1 MMRSMYS
8 AISGLKAHQTK
19 MDVIGN
25 NIANVNTI
33 AYKGSRVQFKE
44 VFSQTLKGASS
55 AEGGKGGSNPMQVG
69 LGIDVSSIDNF
80 QTIGSIERTEIPTDL
95 MIDGEG
101 FFMVSDDPSFNNRYY
116 TRAGNFSIDDDG
128 NLLSSGSLKV
138 LGYKVKD
145 GTIGPNAK
153 LNDEIEGLTISKAMT
168 FPAKCTGEKG
178 NSITDPTVKSNARDV
193 KFEGNIDANTGLDAK
208 IIAKDTTGDSLPNE
222 WRISKSSFVA
232 RQTTFTVYDEMGGEH
247 IVKMSVKRTFKDP
260 QPTPDGDDYLFT
272 TDPISVGN
280 VIEPSKWQVE
290 LEVVGE
296 SGGVIKDADGDNKF
310 TIAFDENGN
319 VSEGDMTNI
328 VFQAA
333 DAAGTKFPNG
343 SGNFNFNLSFKDE
356 KGNSTITQSVTES
369 SLSIEEVSG
378 YKQGALD
385 DFSIGKNGEIQGNF
399 TNGQK
404 SVLGKLVLAKFKNP
418 SGLEKVSSN
427 MYTETANSGIAIQGF
442 AGSNGFG
449 ETQAGAL
456 EMSNIDL
463 GREFT
468 NMIQTQRGFQA
479 NSRII
484 NTTDQMLEELINLKR

>member
-44 VFSQTLKGASS
+44 VFSQTIKGASG

-69 LGIDVSSIDNF
+69 LGIDVASIDNF
-80 QTIGSIERTEIPTDL
+80 QTVGSIERTEIPTDV

-116 TRAGNFSIDDDG
+116 TRAGNFSIDDNG
-128 NLLSSGSLKV
+128 NLLASGGFKV
-138 LGYKVKD
+138 LGYRVKD
-145 GTIGPNAK
+145 GTIGPEAQM
-153 LNDEIEGLTISKAMT
+153 NDEVEGLVISKSMT

-178 NSITDPTVKSNARDV
+178 NTSSDPAMKSNSRDV
-193 KFEGNIDANTGLDAK
+193 KFNGNIDANTGLDAK
-208 IIAKDTTGDSLPNE
+208 ISAKDTTGDGNPNE
-222 WRISKSSFVA
+222 WRVSKSSLVA

-247 IVKMSVKRTFKDP
+247 IVKMTIKRAFADP
-260 QPTPDGDDYLFT
+260 QPTDDGDDYLFT
-272 TDPISVGN
+272 TDPVSIGS
-280 VIEPSKWQVE
+280 VIEPSKWKVD
-290 LEVVGE
+290 LEVVGD
-296 SGGVIKDADGDNKF
+296 GGGELASTEFDL
-310 TIAFDENGN
+310 TFDEDGN
-319 VSEGDMTNI
+319 VSSGDMTN
-328 VFQAA
+328 VVMQGSSTP
-333 DAAGTKFPNG
+333 GTKFPNG
-343 SGNFNFNLSFKDE
+343 AGDFNFNISFKDE
-356 KGNSTITQSVTES
+356 KGNSTITQAANDS
-369 SLSIEEVSG
+369 SLSVDEISG

-385 DFSIGKNGEIQGNF
+385 EFSIAKNGEIQGKF
-399 TNGQK
+399 TNGM
-404 SVLGKLVLAKFKNP
+404 SSILGRIMLAKFKNP

>member
-116 TRAGNFSIDDDG
+116 TRAGNFSIDDSG

-145 GTIGPNAK
+145 GTIGPDAQ

-178 NSITDPTVKSNARDV
+178 NTTADPTVKSNARDV

-208 IIAKDTTGDSLPNE
+208 INAKDTTGDGSPNE

-260 QPTPDGDDYLFT
+260 QPTLDGDDYLFT
-272 TDPISVGN
+272 ADPVSVGN
-280 VIEPSKWQVE
+280 VIEPSKWKVE
-290 LEVVGE
+290 LELVGDD
-296 SGGVIKDADGDNKF
+296 GGQLGTGSTEFDL
-310 TIAFDENGN
+310 TFDEDGN
-319 VSEGDMTNI
+319 VSSGDMTNI
-328 VFQAA
+328 VLTGPGG
-333 DAAGTKFPNG
+333 AGTKFPNG
-343 SGNFNFNLSFKDE
+343 SGDFNFNLSFKDE

-369 SLSIEEVSG
+369 SLSIEEVGG